1 MDWNSFLRSDEF
13 REYRKRQ
20 MLLIAKNIKSI
31 SAKLA
36 TKSDPELSK
45 LNGKLEMIHLFL
57 RFPES
62 LTDSKELQEVLR
74 LQLDDDINGITQ
86 SLLRETLRDDKS

>member
-1 MDWNSFLRSDEF
+1 
-13 REYRKRQ
+13 
-20 MLLIAKNIKSI
+20 MLLIAKNIKNI
-31 SAKLA
+31 TAKLA
-36 TKSDPELSK
+36 TKSDPELLK